1 MKKIALVVFLISNIS
16 LANIV
21 GSDAQNFN
29 PITSGLDFVTVH
41 SSNTLDEGILNF
53 GFYANHAVNTF
64 PFYTIGQGTSNQS
77 RTEFNDSYTSTDL
90 NFGYGLSDN
99 WEIGLSLPFL
109 VDQTVDDNGELQIG
123 RFENSGLVEIRANAK
138 YRFYRKDGFGLATV
152 LSVNANQIK
161 NNPYTGKDA
170 GPTYNVEFVA
180 HKRFPKFDLA
190 ANIGYRFRDEGEV
203 ITGSGIDPIRD
214 QFIYSFAGSYFV
226 AKLDSKFIFEIVGQL
241 PTEDSEN
248 FTDRRLESMESLF
261 GIKHDYTANLALSF
275 GGGTE
280 IAHGTA
286 TPDWRI
292 YAGLN
297 YTIGPLTKEESRYEI
312 VDNVRYMTITFTNI
326 GFKFNSTK
334 INRTDEELLDRVLEK
349 LKRFQN
355 AKEIIVEGHTDSL
368 GNNNYN
374 QQLSERRAQ
383 MVRDKILRLLDID
396 FGKVRAIGYGEER
409 PIADNGNYQGRLRN
423 RRVVIRVDKEEVTKR
438 KLEEDNLEDDF

>member
-1 MKKIALVVFLISNIS
+1 MNKVLIVIAVFSQITF
-16 LANIV
+16 ANIV

-64 PFYTIGQGTSNQS
+64 PFYTIGQGTASQS
-77 RTEFNDSYTSTDL
+77 RTEFNDSLTSTDL
-90 NFGYGLSDN
+90 NFGYGINDK
-99 WEIGLSLPFL
+99 WEVGLSLPFL
-109 VDQTVDDNGELQIG
+109 IDQSVDDKGELQFG
-123 RFENSGLVEIRANAK
+123 RFENSGLIEVRANTK
-138 YRFYRKDGFGLATV
+138 YRFYRKDGLGLATV
-152 LSVNANQIK
+152 ISANFNQIK

-170 GPTYNVEFVA
+170 GPTYNLEFVA

-241 PTEDSEN
+241 PTQESEN
-248 FTDRRLESMESLF
+248 FTDRSISSLESLF
-261 GIKHDYTANLALSF
+261 GVKHDYSANLALSF

-280 IAHGTA
+280 LAHGTA

-312 VDNVRYMTITFTNI
+312 VDDVRYMTITFTNI
-326 GFKFNSTK
+326 GFEFNSTK
-334 INRTDEELLDRVLEK
+334 INAQDEELLDRVLEK
-349 LKRFQN
+349 LKRYDN
-355 AKEIIVEGHTDSL
+355 AKEIVVEGHTDSL
-368 GNNNYN
+368 GDNNYN
-374 QQLSERRAQ
+374 QILSERRAQ

-396 FGKVRAIGYGEER
+396 FGKVQAIGFGEER

-438 KLEEDNLEDDF
+438 RLDDEDLEDDF